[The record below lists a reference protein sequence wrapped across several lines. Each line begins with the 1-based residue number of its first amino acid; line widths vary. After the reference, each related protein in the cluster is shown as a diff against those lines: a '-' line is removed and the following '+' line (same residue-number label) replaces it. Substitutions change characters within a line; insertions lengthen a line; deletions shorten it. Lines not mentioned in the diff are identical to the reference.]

1 MAGFYDFGP
10 LGVELKT
17 NLKRIWWKNMVQS
30 RDNMYGLDSSIIAS
44 PKIWEASGHISGF
57 SDPMVDCKESK
68 LRYRADQVF
77 WAAVRNFAD
86 EILFY
91 ITVVESDDTL
101 RDATLLAEKL
111 IASRGLKQKLQPLQ
125 LTDLTNAPQDIY
137 HLLPS
142 PATGNIGT
150 LTYPR
155 DFNLMFQTSVGALS
169 DNSSVAYLRPE
180 TAQGIFT
187 NFIALQRATRAKIPF
202 GIAQIGKAFRNE
214 LTPKNFIFRSREFEQ
229 MEIEYFIS
237 PEDCW
242 ESVHREWI
250 QRHWD
255 WLRLIGLREDLMS
268 LQKHSNDKLAH
279 YAKACTD
286 ILFRFPFGQQELM
299 GVAARGNFD
308 LSQHSKYSGKTL
320 EYQDPS
326 GKGKFIPH
334 VIEPSV
340 GVDRLFL
347 ALMVSA
353 YREEIVNDEKRI
365 VLGFH
370 PAIAPIKVA
379 VFPLVTNNQEI
390 SNLAKEITRTL
401 RKSVTTE
408 FDSAGGIGKRYRRAD
423 EAGIPFCITVDFDSL
438 QASTVTVRHR
448 DTMEQQRVHISE
460 LQEFL
465 EKLTKDPILD

>member
-1 MAGFYDFGP
+1 MVRSLSKLKMVELDTVVNICKKKGFVFQSSEIYNPMAGFYDFGP

-111 IASRGLKQKLQPLQ
+111 VASRGLKQKLQPLQ

-180 TAQGIFT
+180 TAQV
-187 NFIALQRATRAKIPF
+187 
-202 GIAQIGKAFRNE
+202 
-214 LTPKNFIFRSREFEQ
+214 
-229 MEIEYFIS
+229 
-237 PEDCW
+237 CW
-242 ESVHREWI
+242 
-250 QRHWD
+250 
-255 WLRLIGLREDLMS
+255 LL
-268 LQKHSNDKLAH
+268 
-279 YAKACTD
+279 
-286 ILFRFPFGQQELM
+286 
-299 GVAARGNFD
+299 
-308 LSQHSKYSGKTL
+308 
-320 EYQDPS
+320 
-326 GKGKFIPH
+326 
-334 VIEPSV
+334 
-340 GVDRLFL
+340 
-347 ALMVSA
+347 VS
-353 YREEIVNDEKRI
+353 
-365 VLGFH
+365 
-370 PAIAPIKVA
+370 
-379 VFPLVTNNQEI
+379 
-390 SNLAKEITRTL
+390 
-401 RKSVTTE
+401 
-408 FDSAGGIGKRYRRAD
+408 
-423 EAGIPFCITVDFDSL
+423 
-438 QASTVTVRHR
+438 
-448 DTMEQQRVHISE
+448 M
-460 LQEFL
+460 
-465 EKLTKDPILD
+465 